1 MTTSVT
7 TGSEARG
14 RSPKVV
20 ARPRPPNP
28 SGPSSHGAACDATAQ
43 GMGCMRA
50 CFRENRPY
58 DTMQCRGLQ
67 AKAPKSGQTGLGSAK
82 ILAAELLRYVCIS
95 RTPTFAATRSA
106 FLGLSGER
114 ERGRWLDWTRATT
127 QRLEFQMYCNTHGG
141 KELIWAVGHR
151 SDELRAVKSS
161 RRWGGGGR
169 TKLPLLLASSALPT
183 QPNPTC
189 TMERAIYWRRFW
201 DGSVWPRGLT

>member
-82 ILAAELLRYVCIS
+82 ILAAELLRYVCYLSHTNLCCYAICLFRPFWRAREGS
-95 RTPTFAATRSA
+95 LVGLDQSNDAAAGIPDVLQHTRGERADLGRRPPIGRATRREK
-106 FLGLSGER
+106 LSS
-114 ERGRWLDWTRATT
+114 L
-127 QRLEFQMYCNTHGG
+127 
-141 KELIWAVGHR
+141 
-151 SDELRAVKSS
+151 
-161 RRWGGGGR
+161 GGGGGANKAAAA
-169 TKLPLLLASSALPT
+169 T
-183 QPNPTC
+183 
-189 TMERAIYWRRFW
+189 
-201 DGSVWPRGLT
+201 G

>member
-106 FLGLSGER
+106 FLGLSLPLSLES
-114 ERGRWLDWTRATT
+114 ERGVVGWIGPEQRRSGWNSRCTATHT
-127 QRLEFQMYCNTHGG
+127 GG
-141 KELIWAVGHR
+141 K
-151 SDELRAVKSS
+151 S
-161 RRWGGGGR
+161 
-169 TKLPLLLASSALPT
+169 
-183 QPNPTC
+183 
-189 TMERAIYWRRFW
+189 
-201 DGSVWPRGLT
+201 